1 VLERQAAERLEAL
14 SALTNYDLSG
24 LDVDDLL
31 NELLERVRG
40 ILDADT
46 AAILLVEDG
55 ADHLV
60 ARAARGLEEEVR
72 QGVKVPVGVGF
83 AGSIAAHRKP
93 VLLDRVD
100 STTVSNPILWE
111 KGIRAMLGVPLFNH
125 DRVTGVLHVGRL
137 QPRPFSSGDAEVL
150 QVAGDRVTGALQARQ
165 LAVETAAAQMLER
178 GLLPTRLPSVPGLQF
193 ASRYVPAD
201 SRAIGGDW
209 YDAFVLPSGR
219 LWLVTGDVAGH
230 GLEAAVIMGRVK
242 SALRAYAL
250 TEAPV
255 AEVIRLT
262 DRKVLHFEIGS
273 MVTLVAATAEPPYDH
288 FDVCAAGHLP
298 PVIAQSGGVGS
309 LLELPVGPP
318 LGIQADVAR
327 QAIRVGLAPGTVLAL
342 YTDGLVERRDRTLAE
357 RLELLCRHTH
367 ADHPEAVCRDIMH
380 EMVGL
385 DDTHDDIAL
394 LAVRRTPDS

>member
-1 VLERQAAERLEAL
+1 LERQAAERLEAL

-309 LLELPVGPP
+309 LLELPVGPA
-318 LGIQADVAR
+318 LGYQADVAR

>member
-1 VLERQAAERLEAL
+1 LERQAAERLEAL

-309 LLELPVGPP
+309 LLDLPVGPP